1 MEPWVVSTG
10 LIFLYLIATIVIGV
24 LANRR
29 GTANMEDFFLYGR
42 QAGFIVLYL
51 TVVATFHSAFAF
63 LGSGGFFYTH
73 GIGFWMAGT
82 WTVLVGAITYTI
94 GTRIWALGKK
104 FGYITPADMLAD
116 FYESEAVRVIVAM
129 VSVLF
134 TLVYIQVQSA
144 GLGYIL
150 SVATGDR
157 ISFELASAILLVVA
171 AGYLMVGGL
180 RAVYWTD
187 VIQGIWMYVAVWG
200 GSLLL
205 TYKLFGG
212 PVELWRRL
220 AAERPEMLSLP
231 GPEGFF
237 TPGMWVGM
245 TIALSF
251 GIIFQPHMM
260 IRYFTAASSRTLKL
274 LGATTPIYLM
284 TLFIPAAFVG
294 LGGALILPDLAT
306 PDRVFPELL
315 FRFAP
320 PWLTGLILAG
330 ATAAAMSTLDSILH
344 SNMTVLTRDVY
355 QRYIAPDR
363 SQRHYLAFGRWVV
376 VGAAGG
382 GLAADRR
389 QPRLP
394 GGAGDAVGRGCAA
407 AHARG
412 SGRLLSD
419 RAAPHDGRRGRGG
432 HLCRI
437 GHALPDAG
445 RVLSAPRRSRG
456 GLVARRQLPGDH
468 HRFAPDPAALEGDR
482 REGPRRGGALRLR
495 GLNGGKTGALDRS
508 GTREGPEIGAQHRI
522 HKLSHPCEPPIRSPL
537 CPRSQTS
544 PLQKGERPWT
554 RIG

>member
-1 MEPWVVSTG
+1 MEPWVVSTS
-10 LIFLYLIATIVIGV
+10 LIFIYLIATIVIGI
-24 LANRR
+24 LANRK
-29 GTANMEDFFLYGR
+29 GTTSMEDFFLYGR

-82 WTVLVGAITYTI
+82 WTVLVGAITYTL

-104 FGYITPADMLAD
+104 FGYITPADLVAD
-116 FYESEAVRVIVAM
+116 FYESELVRIIVAF
-129 VSVLF
+129 VSVIF
-134 TLVYIQVQSA
+134 TLIYIQVQA
-144 GLGYIL
+144 QGLGYIL

-157 ISFELASAILLVVA
+157 ISFELASLILLVVA
-171 AGYLMVGGL
+171 AAYLMVGGL

-187 VIQGIWMYVAVWG
+187 VIQGIWMYIAVWA

-220 AAERPEMLSLP
+220 MAERPDLLSLP

-260 IRYFTAASSRTLKL
+260 IRYFTAASSRTLKV

-294 LGGALILPDLAT
+294 LGGALILPDLAS

-315 FRFAP
+315 FQYAP

-355 QRYIAPDR
+355 QRYIAKGR
-363 SQRHYLAFGRWVV
+363 SQGHYLAFGRLVV
-376 VGAAGG
+376 VALLGVGFY
-382 GLAADRR
+382 LTVSQLDF
-389 QPRLP
+389 LVTLVTLS
-394 GGAGDAVGRGCAA
+394 GAGALQLMPAVLGVCY
-407 AHARG
+407 
-412 SGRLLSD
+412 
-419 RAAPHDGRRGRGG
+419 PGRRLHTAWG
-432 HLCRI
+432 I
-437 GHALPDAG
+437 VAG
-445 RVLSAPRRSRG
+445 ILA
-456 GLVARRQLPGDH
+456 GLVTLYLTRVQFPQPLGIH
-468 HRFAPDPAALEGDR
+468 EALWSLFVNFLVTIVVSRATKPPSTETV
-482 REGPRRGGALRLR
+482 E
-495 GLNGGKTGALDRS
+495 
-508 GTREGPEIGAQHRI
+508 RI
-522 HKLSHPCEPPIRSPL
+522 H
-537 CPRSQTS
+537 
-544 PLQKGERPWT
+544 GEVERFVY
-554 RIG
+554 GD

>member
-1 MEPWVVSTG
+1 MEPWVVSTS
-10 LIFLYLIATIVIGV
+10 LIFIYLIATIAIGV
-24 LANRR
+24 LANRK
-29 GTANMEDFFLYGR
+29 GTSSMEDFFLYGR
-42 QAGFIVLYL
+42 QAGIIVLYL

-63 LGSGGFFYTH
+63 LGSGGFFFTH

-82 WTVLVGAITYTI
+82 WTVLVGAITYTL

-104 FGYITPADMLAD
+104 FGYITPADLIAD
-116 FYESEAVRVIVAM
+116 FYESEAVRVIVAL
-129 VSVLF
+129 VSVIF
-134 TLVYIQVQSA
+134 TLIYIQVQA
-144 GLGYIL
+144 QGLGYIL

-157 ISFELASAILLVVA
+157 ISFELASLILLVVA
-171 AGYLMVGGL
+171 AAYLMVGGL

-187 VIQGIWMYVAVWG
+187 VIQGIWMYVAVWA

-220 AAERPEMLSLP
+220 MAERPDLLSLP

-260 IRYFTAASSRTLKL
+260 IRYFTAASGRTLKI

-294 LGGALILPDLAT
+294 LGGALILPDLAS

-315 FRFAP
+315 FQYAP

-355 QRYIAPDR
+355 QRYIAKDR
-363 SQRHYLAFGRWVV
+363 SQGHYLVFGRCV
-376 VGAAGG
+376 VGVLLLVGFY
-382 GLAADRR
+382 LTVSQLDF
-389 QPRLP
+389 LVTLVTLS
-394 GGAGDAVGRGCAA
+394 GAGALQLMPAVLGVCY
-407 AHARG
+407 
-412 SGRLLSD
+412 
-419 RAAPHDGRRGRGG
+419 PGRRLNTATGVV
-432 HLCRI
+432 
-437 GHALPDAG
+437 AG
-445 RVLSAPRRSRG
+445 ILA
-456 GLVARRQLPGDH
+456 GLVTLYLTRVQFPQPLGLHEALWSLAVNFVVTIIVS
-468 HRFAPDPAALEGDR
+468 RFTRPPSAATVE
-482 REGPRRGGALRLR
+482 
-495 GLNGGKTGALDRS
+495 
-508 GTREGPEIGAQHRI
+508 RI
-522 HKLSHPCEPPIRSPL
+522 H
-537 CPRSQTS
+537 
-544 PLQKGERPWT
+544 GEVERFVYN
-554 RIG
+554 R